1 MKANKIN
8 INHKYLLPFLH
19 HLIMTVRCLS
29 HAKTHID
36 DLQFIVFYWWYYA
49 NFTFIYN
56 KLYQLFICKVKAL
69 FAAQSTST
77 LLKFAGIHMNQFLVY
92 FFSQII
98 YPALSGFMFLQCT
111 LSSVLSL
118 LGHTLPQNEIS
129 HNMLNLVI

>member
-98 YPALSGFMFLQCT
+98 YPALHCSVRVHVST
-111 LSSVLSL
+111 LYIIICPFFIRAYSS
-118 LGHTLPQNEIS
+118 TK
-129 HNMLNLVI
+129 